1 MAEKVKSPRMSRREF
16 TKIVTGFLGTV
27 MGVIVGIPIIGYVI
41 DPALK
46 SQETDEW
53 ISLGPLENYPVGI
66 PTPFSFTQT
75 KVNGWERTTLS
86 YGTYVLRKSAA
97 ENDVDV
103 LSNRCTHLSCR
114 VTYKEET
121 ETYDCPCHDAKFD
134 IAGGVIY
141 GPPPHPLD
149 HFEHKVEEGVLFI
162 NPTPRRSDHG

>member
-1 MAEKVKSPRMSRREF
+1 MAEKVKSPKMDRREF
-16 TKIVTGFLGTV
+16 TKVVTAFLGTM
-27 MGVIVGIPIIGYVI
+27 MGAIMGIPIIGYVI

-46 SQETDEW
+46 SQESDDW
-53 ISLGPLENYPVGI
+53 ISLGPLENYPVGT

-75 KVNGWERTTLS
+75 KVNGWERSTLS
-86 YGTYVLRKSAA
+86 YGTYVVRLSESEVK
-97 ENDVDV
+97 V

-114 VTYKEET
+114 VTYKSET

-134 IAGGVIY
+134 VEGGVIY

-149 HFEHKVEEGVLFI
+149 HFEYKVEEGVLFI